1 MIYKQFGDIKLS
13 ALGMGTMRF
22 PLKSEKNSDIDE
34 EKTAEMVD
42 YAIKHGVNYF
52 DTAWGY
58 HEGQSELVIGKIL
71 SRYPRESYY
80 LASKFPGFDMNN
92 VKNAA
97 HIFEKQLEKCRVEY
111 FDFYL
116 CHSVTKD
123 NADYYLDR
131 STGVFDYLLE
141 QKRAGRI
148 KHLGF
153 SAHADYETFSRFL
166 EAFGNK
172 IEFCQ
177 LQINYIDYLFQE
189 ADKKIELLNKYGIP
203 VWVMEP
209 VRGGKLAVVEE
220 AYAEILKKLRPEE
233 SIPGWAFR
241 FLQTLPEV
249 TMILSGMSDFNQV
262 KENIET
268 FSEDKPLNKE
278 ELAAV
283 LNIGQD
289 MVSKRTLLCT
299 ACRYCIPYCPKGLE
313 IPNLLKLY
321 NAAAGKDSEEVKA
334 VPADKL
340 PDACIG
346 CGSCE
351 KVCPQQI
358 KIPLAMK
365 ELAEKLK

>member
-1 MIYKQFGDIKLS
+1 MIYRDFRGLKLS

-58 HEGQSELVIGKIL
+58 HEGQSEIVIGKIL
-71 SRYPRESYY
+71 SRYPRESFF
-80 LASKFPGFDMNN
+80 LASKFPGFDIKN
-92 VKNAA
+92 VKNIAQ
-97 HIFEKQLEKCRVEY
+97 IFEKQLEKCRVKY

-123 NADYYLDR
+123 NAKYYLDR

-148 KHLGF
+148 KYLGF

-166 EAFGNK
+166 ESFGEY

-177 LQINYIDYLFQE
+177 LQINYIDYRYQE

-209 VRGGKLAVVEE
+209 VRGGKLAVIEDV
-220 AYAEILKKLRPEE
+220 YADILKKLRPEE
-233 SIPGWAFR
+233 SVPGWAFR

-249 TMILSGMSDFNQV
+249 KMVLSGMSNFEQV
-262 KENIET
+262 KQNIET
-268 FSEDKPLNKE
+268 FSEDKPLNSKE
-278 ELAAV
+278 LEIL
-283 LNIGQD
+283 LNIGSD

-313 IPNLLKLY
+313 IPKLLKLF
-321 NAAAGKDSEEVKA
+321 NASAGKDSEELKA
-334 VPADKL
+334 VPPDRL
-340 PDACIG
+340 PDACIA

-365 ELAEKLK
+365 EFAETLK